1 MATSFG
7 EGHHQAASYEDI
19 NGSSG
24 RDDPFSLE
32 TPQAKP
38 QPHRYSSFDTQL
50 FALNHPSSSPAQ
62 AKKALEAHLSETDRR
77 IQETSKL
84 GTTLVQQRQNLALR
98 LRDVGSQEEDS
109 QISPELRQK
118 LIEIEKEY
126 NEVGRQ
132 SARAFLGPKSES
144 MGGGD
149 GTPFALDGRVCSTYS
164 NDRCMLNID
173 ELSQNPTSPTKF
185 SSQATDSPS
194 KVNVPR
200 RLRNQASKTD
210 DIEFAAEITTSLLGQ
225 VRHLQAILVERDDA
239 LKTANL
245 EKAKMEMEAE
255 GFAQRLRSLD
265 DSEQRYKDENW
276 SLETQMQ
283 EAHAAAREAAIREQK
298 LQQSLAAVTTEKN
311 AAQRDLDD
319 LRQDHSKVTED
330 YAAVRKSH
338 ESELATLRRSVNL
351 GESEKGALQ
360 RRLEELDS
368 QNRELA
374 NGLAGRFRGE
384 ETEPDA
390 NISGHDENFPIDL
403 SEREHSPP
411 PSPTKGAQRHSMLE
425 SETLKSSLNHAHRM
439 IQNLKGNVHREKSE
453 KQELKRLL
461 QEARDELEI
470 RRAEPNEKRLKS
482 KSVTDI
488 RKAGRA
494 GLGAARNS
502 KTDIM
507 LDDPTQ
513 DPEWEDHVGDG
524 PPVRDSRGR
533 IAALG
538 TASGHSQAG
547 DTSDAYQ
554 TANDT
559 EDAFETANERDT
571 TDNDAFQTGAE
582 SMAGDSSDDLTET
595 EDGVTRG
602 GTVRGIKAPALPTA
616 KQSKRRSLE
625 STASTSDDEED
636 RSMYTPVQGQP
647 QRFRLKL
654 NRNARRSRIGSG
666 NLDSSVPSTAKNSP
680 ASFINGGGEVGQS
693 LYNEL
698 ENLSDDGTPSKG
710 SISPSHSMQSIHTNS
725 MSDRRS
731 TSSTGRAAGSQPSTP
746 LLRPTT
752 MLYAGDV
759 PPVPKIPTVDSG
771 MMTEP
776 WEPTQSTQD
785 PIGSGMP
792 AAATLPQSSAAAITS
807 RIFGPSTPQ
816 DKRESFQQASGSSYV
831 SRSRSSST
839 SSQPRTVWDQPLQMF
854 AGAIPG
860 FGQSADTTP
869 LSTRSTTSQARD
881 VSADRSFSEQQPHK
895 YPNNLAQTPKKVTPY
910 HEPPAVTPP
919 GTSIYSRQS
928 LALSSIHSL
937 ETAPAQR
944 PHPPPRSR
952 ARATS
957 GISNSGGA
965 NDGHAKSSSSG
976 GLLGSVFGWNKPKT
990 ALNPDVVEDETNQD
1004 LPSTREKMANQTKT
1018 PLDEVPANVMPR
1030 HMVDEEVVQT
1040 GKKPTP
1046 IDMSDSAAQT
1056 LLSSEQID
1064 NMLNRKDPGPAMN
1077 IIQPT
1082 STGAMKPLSAIGAS
1096 SSPMQSYPPQES
1108 SEMVQ
1113 GKAPEQ
1119 LNRDL
1124 IGKSIRRPASASS
1137 MRSRATT
1144 AQSQYPPL
1152 PPDHQEAIAAAA
1164 SRAPSVE
1171 PPGSMGPPLAPASA
1185 YIPRGARN
1193 RTSSRPQT
1201 PSQQGLPTPSSKGGT
1216 TPRAGRYSTTRSQ
1229 VSRRSSFSSFASEL
1243 DERFNIRTDG
1253 MPMAQ
1258 GFHPNTDPRMIQ
1270 AITQTMIGEMMWKYT
1285 RKAGRGEMS
1294 STRHRRFFWVH
1305 PYTRTLYWSD
1315 RDPAS
1320 ANRAEL
1326 KSKSVAIEAV
1336 RVVTDDNPMPPGL
1349 HRKSLIIITP
1359 GRSVKFTAQT
1369 SQRHETWFNALS
1381 YLLLR
1386 TGPDG
1391 TNAADYTDADVDEFN
1406 PQPGYNR
1413 RTSRSRVS
1421 LASFKSNRT
1430 QNRQDQSRL
1439 SSMASPAAP
1448 TERQGR
1454 QSQYDAPPQ
1463 AKGSVRS
1470 RISRSLSRSRAS
1482 RQERPNFSTATIT
1495 NNNTDKHGSLASRMS
1510 SFGDSVRHSM
1520 RSRSSMRNE
1529 HEEVEPGV
1537 LEGGRSIISASGADS
1552 AEDLRRVIEERE
1564 SGGRLENVRA
1574 CCDGKSNHYLIV
1586 NVSMLRIWSLTFR
1599 IEQGGMT

>member
-1 MATSFG
+1 MLHLTI
-7 EGHHQAASYEDI
+7 QVV
-19 NGSSG
+19 
-24 RDDPFSLE
+24 
-32 TPQAKP
+32 
-38 QPHRYSSFDTQL
+38 DTR
-50 FALNHPSSSPAQ
+50 P
-62 AKKALEAHLSETDRR
+62 
-77 IQETSKL
+77 
-84 GTTLVQQRQNLALR
+84 
-98 LRDVGSQEEDS
+98 
-109 QISPELRQK
+109 
-118 LIEIEKEY
+118 
-126 NEVGRQ
+126 
-132 SARAFLGPKSES
+132 
-144 MGGGD
+144 
-149 GTPFALDGRVCSTYS
+149 
-164 NDRCMLNID
+164 
-173 ELSQNPTSPTKF
+173 QNPTSPTKF

-200 RLRNQASKTD
+200 RHRNQASKTD

-225 VRHLQAILVERDDA
+225 VRHLQAVLVERDEA
-239 LKTANL
+239 LKTVNS
-245 EKAKMEMEAE
+245 EKAKLEMEAE

-311 AAQRDLDD
+311 AAQRELDD
-319 LRQDHSKVTED
+319 LRQDHAKVTED
-330 YAAVRKSH
+330 YAAIRKSH
-338 ESELATLRRSVNL
+338 ESELASLRRSVNL

-360 RRLEELDS
+360 RKLEELDS

-374 NGLAGRFRGE
+374 NGLAGRFRAE
-384 ETEPDA
+384 ENEPDA
-390 NISGHDENFPIDL
+390 NLGAKDEDYPIDL

-411 PSPTKGAQRHSMLE
+411 PSPTKGAQRHSALE

-488 RKAGRA
+488 RKAGRP
-494 GLGAARNS
+494 GLGAARTS
-502 KTDIM
+502 KTDVL
-507 LDDPTQ
+507 LDDPAQ
-513 DPEWEDHVGDG
+513 DPEWEDHNVEGA
-524 PPVRDSRGR
+524 PARQTRGR
-533 IAALG
+533 PAVLR
-538 TASGHSQAG
+538 TATGQSTMG
-547 DTSDAYQ
+547 DSDAYQ

-559 EDAFETANERDT
+559 DAFETANERDT

-582 SMAGDSSDDLTET
+582 SMAGDSSDELTET
-595 EDGVTRG
+595 EGGMVRG
-602 GTVRGIKAPALPTA
+602 GTVRGSKAPTLATA
-616 KQSKRRSLE
+616 KPGERRSLQ
-625 STASTSDDEED
+625 STASTSDEEED
-636 RSMYTPVQGQP
+636 RSMHTPGQAQP

-654 NRNARRSRIGSG
+654 NRNARRSRLGSG
-666 NLDSSVPSTAKNSP
+666 NLDSSNPSTAKNSP
-680 ASFINGGGEVGQS
+680 ASFINGAGDVNQS

-698 ENLSDDGTPSKG
+698 EDLSDDGTPSKG
-710 SISPSHSMQSIHTNS
+710 SISSPHSMQSLRTHSI
-725 MSDRRS
+725 SDKRSLSSIRRP
-731 TSSTGRAAGSQPSTP
+731 AGSQPATP
-746 LLRPTT
+746 VLRPST
-752 MLYAGDV
+752 MVYTGEAALV
-759 PPVPKIPTVDSG
+759 PPVPRLPTVDSG
-771 MMTEP
+771 MMTDP
-776 WEPTQSTQD
+776 WEPTPSTENEVGQSKASTA
-785 PIGSGMP
+785 I
-792 AAATLPQSSAAAITS
+792 LPQSAAAAITS

-816 DKRESFQQASGSSYV
+816 DKNESSQPPSGSNRV

-839 SSQPRTVWDQPLQMF
+839 STQPRTVWDQPLQMF

-869 LSTRSTTSQARD
+869 LSAKSGMSQARD
-881 VSADRSFSEQQPHK
+881 ASADRSSIDQQSHPSDDD
-895 YPNNLAQTPKKVTPY
+895 LTRTPKKSMPY
-910 HEPPAVTPP
+910 HEPPAVTPA
-919 GTSIYSRQS
+919 GTSIHSRQS
-928 LALSSIHSL
+928 LAFSSIHSL
-937 ETAPAQR
+937 ETAPVQT
-944 PHPPPRSR
+944 PQPPPKSR
-952 ARATS
+952 ARTAS
-957 GISNSGGA
+957 GASKASGTT
-965 NDGHAKSSSSG
+965 DGLLKSGSTAG
-976 GLLGSVFGWNKPKT
+976 ILGSVFNWNKTKSAP
-990 ALNPDVVEDETNQD
+990 APEIAEDETSRD
-1004 LPSTREKMANQTKT
+1004 FSPGAEDTIQTKT
-1018 PLDEVPANVMPR
+1018 PLGEVPANVVTR
-1030 HMVDEEVVQT
+1030 SAEDRAVSQT
-1040 GKKPTP
+1040 ETKAAP
-1046 IDMSDSAAQT
+1046 IDMSDHGAQT
-1056 LLSSEQID
+1056 LLSSQQID
-1064 NMLNRKDPGPAMN
+1064 DMLNKDEPHPVTSTV
-1077 IIQPT
+1077 PPF
-1082 STGAMKPLSAIGAS
+1082 STGAMKPLSAIGAI
-1096 SSPMQSYPPQES
+1096 SPPPQSYRPQEP
-1108 SEMVQ
+1108 SEVAR

-1119 LNRDL
+1119 LNRDS
-1124 IGKSIRRPASASS
+1124 IGKSIKRPTSVNSI
-1137 MRSRATT
+1137 RSRAAT

-1164 SRAPSVE
+1164 SRAPSAE
-1171 PPGSMGPPLAPASA
+1171 PSGSMGPPLAPASA
-1185 YIPRGARN
+1185 YVPRGARN

-1253 MPMAQ
+1253 MGMGQ

-1391 TNAADYTDADVDEFN
+1391 SNTADYTDADLEEFN
-1406 PQPGYNR
+1406 PNSGYNR
-1413 RTSRSRVS
+1413 RSSRSRVS
-1421 LASFKSNRT
+1421 LASFKSNRARN
-1430 QNRQDQSRL
+1430 QQDQSRL
-1439 SSMASPAAP
+1439 SSMVPPGAP
-1448 TERQGR
+1448 SARQSQ
-1454 QSQYDAPPQ
+1454 QSQYDPPLQ
-1463 AKGSVRS
+1463 ARNSIRH
-1470 RISRSLSRSRAS
+1470 RISRSLSRNRAS
-1482 RQERPNFSTATIT
+1482 KQDRPSSSTATIT
-1495 NNNTDKHGSLASRMS
+1495 NNNADKHGSLASRMS

-1520 RSRSSMRNE
+1520 RSRSSLR
-1529 HEEVEPGV
+1529 HDPPEEVEPGV
-1537 LEGGRSIISASGADS
+1537 LEGGRSVISATGADS

-1564 SGGRLENVRA
+1564 SGGALENVRA
-1574 CCDGKSNHYLIV
+1574 CCDG
-1586 NVSMLRIWSLTFR
+1586 
-1599 IEQGGMT
+1599 